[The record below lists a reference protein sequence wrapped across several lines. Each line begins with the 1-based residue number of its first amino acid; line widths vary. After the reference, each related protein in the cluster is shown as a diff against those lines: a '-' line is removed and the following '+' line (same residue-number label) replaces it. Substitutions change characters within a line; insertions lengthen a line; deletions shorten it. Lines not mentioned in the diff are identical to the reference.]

1 MARLIPF
8 PIFDWPGLE
17 RVPAAFFL
25 GAALLLATVGH
36 VYADADTEGRAKE
49 PIYRP
54 TRPADF
60 ADFLTRCKEDS
71 LYCEDQFTLYIQ
83 RYAAVKIP
91 ELADRPEYKQLREN
105 LRDPEAFDGICLP
118 RDQLFSEKLPVE
130 MARGLI
136 KWGEQHKDA
145 LKDRP
150 PPAIKRALQTL
161 YPCWQLN

>member
-1 MARLIPF
+1 MMLGTAGDAR
-8 PIFDWPGLE
+8 
-17 RVPAAFFL
+17 
-25 GAALLLATVGH
+25 
-36 VYADADTEGRAKE
+36 ADAETEGRAKE

-60 ADFLTRCKEDS
+60 ADFLTRCREDS

-91 ELADRPEYKQLREN
+91 ELADRPEYKKLREG

-118 RDQLFSEKLPVE
+118 REQLFSEKLPVD

-136 KWGEQHKDA
+136 QWGEQHKDA

-150 PPAIKRALQTL
+150 PPAIKRAMQTL

>member
-8 PIFDWPGLE
+8 PIFDWPGLA
-17 RVPAAFFL
+17 RVPATFFL
-25 GAALLLATVGH
+25 AIAMLLGNAQGTR
-36 VYADADTEGRAKE
+36 ADADSEGRAKE

-83 RYAAVKIP
+83 RYAAVKVP
-91 ELADRPEYKQLREN
+91 ELAQQPEYKKLREA
-105 LRDPEAFDGICLP
+105 LRDPEAFDGVCLP
-118 RDQLFSEKLPVE
+118 REQLFSEALPVQ

-136 KWGEQHKDA
+136 QWGDQHKDA
-145 LKDRP
+145 HALRP
-150 PPAIKRALQTL
+150 PPGIKRAMQAL

>member
-25 GAALLLATVGH
+25 ALAMLLGTMGQAR
-36 VYADADTEGRAKE
+36 ADAETEGRAKE

-60 ADFLTRCKEDS
+60 ADFLTRCREDS

-118 RDQLFSEKLPVE
+118 RDQLFSEKLPVD

-150 PPAIKRALQTL
+150 PPAIKRALQAL

>member
-25 GAALLLATVGH
+25 TLALLLGMPGAAR
-36 VYADADTEGRAKE
+36 ADAETEGRAKE
-49 PIYRP
+49 PVYRP

-60 ADFLTRCKEDS
+60 ADFLTRCREDS

-83 RYAAVKIP
+83 RYAAVKVP
-91 ELADRPEYKQLREN
+91 ELAERPEYKKLREA
-105 LRDPEAFDGICLP
+105 LRDPEAFDGVCLP
-118 RDQLFSEKLPVE
+118 REELFSEALPVA

-136 KWGEQHKDA
+136 QWGEQHKDA

-150 PPAIKRALQTL
+150 PPAIKRAMQTL